1 VTGFA
6 GVARWVEPTEVDP
19 RRPLRLGLS
28 VFGLIMLL
36 GTFVPPHGYDL
47 LAYWQLDLSA
57 PYAGFA
63 VEQGR
68 FQYAPPIALLMAPL
82 GALPWDAVIA
92 LWLALQLA
100 ALWYIGREW
109 ALALIVFPPV
119 WLDMVYGN
127 INIFIAAAIVAAF
140 RYPAA
145 WAFPLLTKVTPGV
158 GALWFLGR
166 REWRSLLIAFG
177 VTATIAAASVLILG
191 PGIWTDW
198 FEALRA
204 AQQLPARPDALN
216 IPLALRV
223 TLAAVLV
230 VIGGARSWR
239 WSVPVAA
246 TLAMPTLFAI
256 SFAPLVAL
264 APDLLPIRSRRPAQ
278 EAG

>member
-6 GVARWVEPTEVDP
+6 GVARWVEPTAVDP

-28 VFGLIMLL
+28 LFGLIMLV

-68 FQYAPPIALLMAPL
+68 FQYAPPIALLFAPL
-82 GALPWDAVIA
+82 GALPWEAVIA
-92 LWLALQLA
+92 VWLALQLA

-119 WLDMVYGN
+119 WLDLVYGN
-127 INIFIAAAIVAAF
+127 VNVMIAAAIVAAF

-166 REWRSLLIAFG
+166 REWRSLVVAFG
-177 VTATIAAASVLILG
+177 ATALIAAASVVVLG
-191 PGIWTDW
+191 TGIWQDW
-198 FEALRA
+198 FDALRT
-204 AQQLPARPDALN
+204 AQQLPPRPDALN
-216 IPLALRV
+216 IPLLPRV
-223 TLAAVLV
+223 AAAAVLV
-230 VIGGARSWR
+230 VIGGAQGWR
-239 WSVPVAA
+239 WTVPVAA

-264 APDLLPIRSRRPAQ
+264 APDLLPIRSRRA
-278 EAG
+278 AS

>member
-1 VTGFA
+1 MTALA

-28 VFGLIMLL
+28 LFGLIMLV
-36 GTFVPPHGYDL
+36 GTFIPPHGYDF
-47 LAYWQLDLSA
+47 LAYWSLDLSN
-57 PYAGFA
+57 PYAAFA

-68 FQYAPPIALLMAPL
+68 FQYSPPIALLFAPL
-82 GALPWDAVIA
+82 GALPWEAAIA

-119 WLDMVYGN
+119 WLDLVYGN
-127 INIFIAAAIVAAF
+127 INILIAAAIVAGF

-166 REWRSLLIAFG
+166 REWRSLAIAVG
-177 VTATIAAASVLILG
+177 VTALIAAASVLILG
-191 PGIWTDW
+191 VQMWTDW
-198 FEALRA
+198 IDAIRA
-204 AQQLPARPDALN
+204 AQLLPARPDALN
-216 IPLALRV
+216 IRLLPRV
-223 TLAAVLV
+223 IAAGALV
-230 VIGGARSWR
+230 VIGGARNWR
-239 WSVPVAA
+239 WTVPVAV
-246 TLAMPTLFAI
+246 TLAMPVLFAI

-264 APDLLPIRSRRPAQ
+264 APELLPIRSRRRAS
-278 EAG
+278 